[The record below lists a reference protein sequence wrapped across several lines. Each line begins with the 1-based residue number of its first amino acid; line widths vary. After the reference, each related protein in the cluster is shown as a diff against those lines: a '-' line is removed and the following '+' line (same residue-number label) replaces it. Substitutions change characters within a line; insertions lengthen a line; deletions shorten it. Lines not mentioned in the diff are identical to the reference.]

1 MKVVIDTN
9 VLLVSL
15 PKKSKY
21 RLIFEGFLDK
31 TFELLIT
38 NEILMEY
45 EEIISAYTNKLVS
58 ENVIKMLL
66 ASPNVRKVEVFYKW
80 NLIIND
86 KDDNKFTDCAIAGN
100 ADYIVSEDRHFD
112 IIKEIEF
119 PKLTLVSINEFIEK
133 LLKLSK
139 I

>member
-9 VLLVSL
+9 VLLVCL

-21 RLIFEGFLDK
+21 RLIFDRFLEK
-31 TFELLIT
+31 SFELLVT
-38 NEILMEY
+38 NEILIEY
-45 EEIISAYTNKLVS
+45 EEIISAYTNNLVAD
-58 ENVIKMLL
+58 NVIRMFLL
-66 ASPNVRKVEVFYKW
+66 SPNVKKIEVFYKW

-100 ADYIVSEDRHFD
+100 ADYIVSEDKHFD

-119 PKLTLVSINEFIEK
+119 PKLTLLSIDEFIDMLQK
-133 LLKLSK
+133 SK
-139 I
+139 KT